1 MLKYSKQ
8 RESILKNLRKRCD
21 HPTAEMVYESLKP
34 ANPSLS
40 LGTVYRNLSLMS
52 ENGQILRFSAGIGPD
67 RFDAMTH
74 PHAHFICQKCGS
86 VIDMDFVLSNDVL
99 KSASSSFAGI
109 IEDANLQF
117 KGTCSDCLGKNIKNH
132 N

>member
-8 RESILKNLRKRCD
+8 RESILNNLRERYD

-52 ENGQILRFSAGIGPD
+52 ENGQILRFSTGAGPD
-67 RFDAMTH
+67 RFDAVMH
-74 PHAHFICQKCGS
+74 PHAHFICKKCGN
-86 VIDMDFVLSNDVL
+86 VTDMDFVLKNEVL
-99 KSASSSFAGI
+99 KSASTSFAGI

-117 KGTCSDCLGKNIKNH
+117 HGICSDCLGENIKNH